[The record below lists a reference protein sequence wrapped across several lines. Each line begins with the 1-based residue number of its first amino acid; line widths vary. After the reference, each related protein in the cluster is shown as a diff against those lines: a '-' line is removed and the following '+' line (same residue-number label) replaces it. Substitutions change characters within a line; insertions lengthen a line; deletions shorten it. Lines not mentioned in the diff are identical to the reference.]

1 MPPHTMSA
9 RSGSHS
15 QAHPSIPPFA
25 IRNLPALL
33 LFLVVAVSRSGT
45 AFANTVDDSWYN
57 RNVHY
62 DPNHS
67 AVPNAITPNG
77 AQSSMDACLAR
88 NAPFVNDTIYPR
100 PPFPT
105 LCPSEGLFE
114 VCYVKGPIA
123 FNITPTFIGTRWK
136 GWGTSLA
143 WFGNYVGGLPNKRL
157 NTLMDLIFKKEGLN
171 FNIVRYNIGGGFN
184 AHFSPQFLT
193 GTATDWRGIPGF
205 KPTPVGAYNWQ
216 ADRRQKAVLRGARSR
231 GANIFEAFSNSPPWW
246 MTYTRDVAGAAV
258 ATQTNLRQEHETSFA
273 NYLADVVHRF
283 AKDPKW
289 NLTFDTVDPFN
300 EPLEGFWKTG
310 AAHEGCSFQPPEMG
324 RVIQKTTMALKSRGL
339 RTKLAGVDSWS
350 HHTTKFLP
358 KVAGRMLLERIN
370 IHSYLGTPPDGVSHP
385 RWTNI
390 RYARMRN
397 MAKRMKKE
405 VWVSEGGP
413 IGFGGHPFDITLS
426 LGSIR

>member
-205 KPTPVGAYNWQ
+205 
-216 ADRRQKAVLRGARSR
+216 L
-231 GANIFEAFSNSPPWW
+231 
-246 MTYTRDVAGAAV
+246 
-258 ATQTNLRQEHETSFA
+258 
-273 NYLADVVHRF
+273 
-283 AKDPKW
+283 
-289 NLTFDTVDPFN
+289 
-300 EPLEGFWKTG
+300 
-310 AAHEGCSFQPPEMG
+310 
-324 RVIQKTTMALKSRGL
+324 
-339 RTKLAGVDSWS
+339 
-350 HHTTKFLP
+350 
-358 KVAGRMLLERIN
+358 
-370 IHSYLGTPPDGVSHP
+370 
-385 RWTNI
+385 
-390 RYARMRN
+390 
-397 MAKRMKKE
+397 
-405 VWVSEGGP
+405 
-413 IGFGGHPFDITLS
+413 
-426 LGSIR
+426 